1 VSGRLRPVGL
11 QKVRIETSVRPC
23 GRPIRARRQ
32 ATRV

>member
-11 QKVRIETSVRPC
+11 QKVPIETSVDAR